1 MVMAMSP
8 DSTAVALIVPLPAVK
23 GKLNAAASGDDA
35 AADNYHEEN
44 HE

>member
-1 MVMAMSP
+1 MAMSP

-23 GKLNAAASGDDA
+23 GKLNAAASGHDEA
-35 AADNYHEEN
+35 VGNYHREN